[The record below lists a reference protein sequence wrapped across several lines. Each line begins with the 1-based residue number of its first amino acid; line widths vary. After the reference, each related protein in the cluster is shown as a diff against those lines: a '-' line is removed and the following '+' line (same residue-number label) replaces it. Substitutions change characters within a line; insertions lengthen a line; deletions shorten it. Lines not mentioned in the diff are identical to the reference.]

1 MIEAPG
7 ETIIEVEG
15 LRAAAGELEDAS
27 TGGELIDMVGTLGEL
42 GNGVRAASRQGRLS
56 LGTREKVRRNKG

>member
-15 LRAAAGELEDAS
+15 LRAAVGELEDAL
-27 TGGELIDMVGTLGEL
+27 TG
-42 GNGVRAASRQGRLS
+42 AS
-56 LGTREKVRRNKG
+56 